1 MQSQV
6 KEQDAHL
13 DILESSLKR
22 LGSLGKG
29 IQEELELQ
37 NKMLNELEEDVER
50 GAANLDTVQGKLDY
64 MIKRAGYV
72 FIFILLCSEQCELI

>member
-1 MQSQV
+1 
-6 KEQDAHL
+6 
-13 DILESSLKR
+13 LESSLKR

-50 GAANLDTVQGKLDY
+50 GAASLDTVQAKLEY
-64 MIKRAGYV
+64 MVKRAGYV
-72 FIFILLCSEQCELI
+72 LQTICIDIAMLLLLLLLLL